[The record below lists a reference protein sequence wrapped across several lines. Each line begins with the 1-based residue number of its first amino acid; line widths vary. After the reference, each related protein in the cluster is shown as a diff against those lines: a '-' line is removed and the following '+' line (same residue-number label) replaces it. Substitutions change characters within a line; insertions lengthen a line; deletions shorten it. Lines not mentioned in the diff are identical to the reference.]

1 MEVACSFKSF
11 RSHISEV
18 PHVYQAYS
26 LIHYCLK
33 IFIRDYISLCT
44 FYLFSPPPF
53 FKTQG
58 KGGYSTD
65 EQHLLFTEPNEQN
78 VILILKYL

>member
-26 LIHYCLK
+26 LILCLK
-33 IFIRDYISLCT
+33 IFIRDYISRCT

-65 EQHLLFTEPNEQN
+65 EQHPEQYEQN
-78 VILILKYL
+78 VILIFKYL

>member
-26 LIHYCLK
+26 LILCLK
-33 IFIRDYISLCT
+33 IFIRDYISRCT

-65 EQHLLFTEPNEQN
+65 EQHPEQYEQN